1 MSMRSPPFW
10 PFLDGVSLHR
20 RVLAHPQ
27 HCFPFWGLSANVF
40 SLTGYDRLSTAFIKE
55 QTGWIV
61 FHSPTAQKSIKT
73 KHLQR
78 NFLKIFQTGTC
89 PSAPS
94 GGNVYIFISIRRCC
108 MYANNILFP
117 QLSFKNLRNYSILK
131 LLSRSM
137 WRSTTRS
144 RFRLVISKYDLK
156 DGNLV
161 AFLSFLFF
169 VQKISKKI
177 GESHF
182 SIVKQQQETGYWR
195 DSWAD
200 KWCNFNP
207 FFATTLLFT

>member
-1 MSMRSPPFW
+1 MAQQ
-10 PFLDGVSLHR
+10 LTKVAR
-20 RVLAHPQ
+20 RGWVCARRLSGRRLMEFCSTGGSWRIPDIA
-27 HCFPFWGLSANVF
+27 FPLRGLSANVF

-55 QTGWIV
+55 QAGWIA
-61 FHSPTAQKSIKT
+61 FHSPTAQKFLKT

-144 RFRLVISKYDLK
+144 RFCLVISKYDLK

-177 GESHF
+177 GKSHF
-182 SIVKQQQETGYWR
+182 SIVKQ
-195 DSWAD
+195 
-200 KWCNFNP
+200 
-207 FFATTLLFT
+207 